1 MIRLAGAGVVFA
13 KEFLEHARDRRALF
27 SIFWSALI
35 GPALIGFLFY
45 QLAKDQRAADDVE
58 IPVVG
63 RQYAPELMRWLGEH
77 PGVTIVDGPAD
88 PEQAVQSGGVD
99 FALVVEDDFGKR
111 FEQSRPATLKLYY
124 DQARNRARPKVLRA
138 RRLIENYSQQMGALR
153 LIARGV
159 SPVVSR
165 PILVEDMEVSSAQR
179 RASRILSFVP
189 LMLLLAGFAAGMSPA
204 VDSTAGERER
214 GSLEPLLINPVSTL
228 AVAAGKWMAAA
239 SFAALALGLSLLLL
253 LGLLLRL
260 PLADLGVYFRL
271 EPWQLA
277 GLAAV
282 ALPVA
287 LLAPAFQ
294 MLVACYARSFKEAQA
309 YLGYVIMIPMIPG
322 VIMLAMGLERSAWMN
337 LVPMVAQTRLIE
349 NLLAGEVPA
358 LWELAVSGGMAVA
371 LALLCVYGVSRLL
384 RRERIVFGR

>member
-77 PGVTIVDGPAD
+77 PGVAIVDGPAD
-88 PEQAVQSGGVD
+88 PEQAVQSGDVD

-111 FEQSRPATLKLYY
+111 FEQSRPATVKLYY

-271 EPWQLA
+271 
-277 GLAAV
+277 
-282 ALPVA
+282 
-287 LLAPAFQ
+287 
-294 MLVACYARSFKEAQA
+294 
-309 YLGYVIMIPMIPG
+309 
-322 VIMLAMGLERSAWMN
+322 
-337 LVPMVAQTRLIE
+337 
-349 NLLAGEVPA
+349 
-358 LWELAVSGGMAVA
+358 
-371 LALLCVYGVSRLL
+371 
-384 RRERIVFGR
+384 

>member
-1 MIRLAGAGVVFA
+1 
-13 KEFLEHARDRRALF
+13 
-27 SIFWSALI
+27 
-35 GPALIGFLFY
+35 
-45 QLAKDQRAADDVE
+45 
-58 IPVVG
+58 
-63 RQYAPELMRWLGEH
+63 
-77 PGVTIVDGPAD
+77 
-88 PEQAVQSGGVD
+88 
-99 FALVVEDDFGKR
+99 
-111 FEQSRPATLKLYY
+111 
-124 DQARNRARPKVLRA
+124 
-138 RRLIENYSQQMGALR
+138 MGALR

-159 SPVVSR
+159 SPVVSQ
-165 PILVEDMEVSSAQR
+165 PILIEEMEVSSAQR

-228 AVAAGKWMAAA
+228 AVAAGKWMAAS
-239 SFAALALGLSLLLL
+239 SFAALALGLSLVLL

-271 EPWQLA
+271 EAWQLG

-309 YLGYVIMIPMIPG
+309 YLGYVIMIPMVPG
-322 VIMLAMGLERSAWMN
+322 VIMLGLGIERSAWMN

-349 NLLAGEVPA
+349 NLLAGEMPA

>member
-1 MIRLAGAGVVFA
+1 
-13 KEFLEHARDRRALF
+13 
-27 SIFWSALI
+27 
-35 GPALIGFLFY
+35 
-45 QLAKDQRAADDVE
+45 
-58 IPVVG
+58 
-63 RQYAPELMRWLGEH
+63 MRWLGEH

-88 PEQAVQSGGVD
+88 PEQAVQSGDVD

-111 FEQSRPATLKLYY
+111 FEQSRPATVKLYY